1 MRGLDAPRT
10 RTDLPAALISHS
22 HREGNVPAS
31 RSRTENWRDCLA
43 KIQDRGGALE
53 ISIART
59 PVWVPGVTPEPLE
72 PTSDVV
78 WRVRV
83 ITVRPDGVLVEAP
96 GAFGQTISIRPGV
109 ALVGAMTV
117 GQNRWMF
124 HSKVIAQQNDTRG
137 IAQLLL
143 ALPDGVER
151 CTRRSFY
158 RISSANLEL
167 PDIQCWPLLDPT
179 SVVAAEAANR
189 SQIKD
194 AIAARQGA
202 PVPAPSTPDEPILLP
217 DVGPMFHAKLLNIS
231 GGGLGIRVTAAEAA
245 AAQRRPHI
253 WLRLDLRPHIPI
265 PVAVT
270 ARVAHTHIDS
280 MQELHTGLAF
290 DFSFNAEHRRFVVD
304 LFAKYMQQIESGQLT
319 RAKAG

>member
-1 MRGLDAPRT
+1 
-10 RTDLPAALISHS
+10 
-22 HREGNVPAS
+22 VPAS
-31 RSRTENWRDCLA
+31 RSRTENWKDCLA

-53 ISIART
+53 ISVARA
-59 PVWVPGVTPEPLE
+59 PVWVPGVTPDPIQRS
-72 PTSDVV
+72 SDVV

-83 ITVRPDGVLVEAP
+83 ASVTPDGVLVEAP
-96 GAFGQTISIRPGV
+96 GAFGQTIPIHPGV

-124 HSKVIAQQNDTRG
+124 HSKVIAQQTDSRG
-137 IAQLLL
+137 IAHLLL
-143 ALPDGVER
+143 ALPEGVER

-158 RISSANLEL
+158 RITSASLQL
-167 PDIQCWPLLDPT
+167 PDVQCWPLLDPT

-189 SQIKD
+189 VQIKD
-194 AIAARQGA
+194 ALAARDGA
-202 PVPAPSTPDEPILLP
+202 PVPPPSSPDEPILLP
-217 DVGPMFHAKLLNIS
+217 DVGPLFRAKLLNIS
-231 GGGLGIRVTAAEAA
+231 GGGLGIRISAADAV

-270 ARVAHTHIDS
+270 ARIAHTHIDS
-280 MQELHTGLAF
+280 TQELHTGLAF
-290 DFSFNAEHRRFVVD
+290 DFSFNAEHRRFVVE
-304 LFAKYMQQIESGQLT
+304 LFAKYMQDVENGQL

>member
-1 MRGLDAPRT
+1 M
-10 RTDLPAALISHS
+10 
-22 HREGNVPAS
+22 VPAS

-53 ISIART
+53 ISVAPPSTSPSTPQASSPARDR
-59 PVWVPGVTPEPLE
+59 
-72 PTSDVV
+72 SADVV

-83 ITVRPDGVLVEAP
+83 VAVRADGVIVEAP
-96 GAFGQTISIRPGV
+96 GAFGHTINLRPGV

-124 HSKVIAQQNDTRG
+124 HCKVLAQQTDSRG
-137 IAQLLL
+137 LAQLVLS
-143 ALPDGVER
+143 LPEGVER

-158 RISSANLEL
+158 RISTADLHL
-167 PDIQCWPLLDPT
+167 PLVQCWPLLDPT

-189 SQIKD
+189 AQIKD
-194 AIAARQGA
+194 ALAAREGA
-202 PVPAPSTPDEPILLP
+202 PIPPPSSPDEPILLP
-217 DVGPMFHAKLLNIS
+217 DVGPMFHAHLLNIS
-231 GGGLGIRVTAAEAA
+231 GGGLGLRISADEAV

-253 WLRLDLRPHIPI
+253 WLRLDLRPHVPI

-280 MQELHTGLAF
+280 AQELHTGLAF

-304 LFAKYMQQIESGQLT
+304 LFMKYVQQIENGQLAHAART
-319 RAKAG
+319 G